1 MMKLMEMLQPVKST
15 KVKTKKPVR
24 KKTAKTPEG
33 KVKEQV
39 KFIFDTYRVYWFM
52 PVTGGYN
59 RSGVP
64 DFIACCNGK
73 FIAVETKSKYT
84 RHGVTA
90 LQAQNIQQIIECN
103 GVALV
108 IDEDNIDELE
118 QLIKN
123 ILAYNG
129 AEHA

>member
-1 MMKLMEMLQPVKST
+1 MHHCIYS
-15 KVKTKKPVR
+15 
-24 KKTAKTPEG
+24 
-33 KVKEQV
+33 
-39 KFIFDTYRVYWFM
+39 F
-52 PVTGGYN
+52 
-59 RSGVP
+59 
-64 DFIACCNGK
+64 ACCNGK

-103 GVALV
+103 GIALV

-118 QLIKN
+118 HLIKN